1 MEEKRNLTE
10 LLARGVVIGDGAMG
24 TMLYS
29 KGVFVNTCFDELNL
43 TSPGLVR
50 EIHEQYVSAGC
61 DFIETN
67 TFGANEFK
75 LARFGLAD
83 KVQQINSA
91 AVKIAK
97 ECAGDKALV
106 AGAVG
111 PLGVDIAQ
119 GGRVSEKE
127 IINAFA
133 NQIKALSQAGS
144 TSSPQAGV
152 DFILL
157 ETFGNLKEILLAI
170 KAGSEVCELPIVA
183 QMAINEY
190 KETLYGDR
198 LDTAM
203 KSLSEIGQVDS
214 TGSPQVVAVGLNC
227 SLGPAAMLE
236 SLDVI
241 KKATTKPISLQ
252 PNAGLPRT
260 VDGRTLYMCT
270 PEYMAEYA
278 KRFYEKGVKIIG
290 GCCGTTPEHIRQ
302 IVKAVKPLEKA
313 VRARPATVEVKP
325 AVKQAVRQKAAQLKD
340 KSKLGA
346 KLAAGQKVITI
357 EISPPK
363 GADVSEL
370 LEKVRICEK
379 CGVDA
384 VNIPDGPRASSR
396 LSAMITAIK
405 IEQSCDIETILHFCC
420 RDRNIIAMQSDL
432 LGIHTVGLR
441 NVLVITGDPPKL
453 GEYPD
458 ATGVFDLDS
467 IALTRVISDLN
478 CGIDIAGNSFPSPT
492 SLVVGVGANPV
503 AADLKR
509 EIDRF
514 KKKVVAG
521 AEFAITQPV
530 FDADSFLRFL
540 DATKNCRIPI
550 IAGIWPFTSFKNA
563 EFMANEVPGVFVP
576 KKILDRMA
584 QTKDAKDSRR
594 AGIEIARELME
605 QVSDVT
611 AGFAISAPFGNVKM
625 ALAAAG
631 KIEIDKI

>member
-1 MEEKRNLTE
+1 MEKKNLTQI
-10 LLARGVVIGDGAMG
+10 LAKGIVIGDGAMG

-43 TSPGLVR
+43 TNSGLVK
-50 EIHEQYVSAGC
+50 EIHQQYVAAGA

-75 LARFGLAD
+75 LARFGLAE
-83 KVQQINSA
+83 KLSQINSA

-97 ECAGDKALV
+97 ESASDKALV

-133 NQIKALSQAGS
+133 NQIKALSQAG
-144 TSSPQAGV
+144 A

-170 KAGSEVCELPIVA
+170 KAAGEVCELPIVA
-183 QMAINEY
+183 QMAVNEY
-190 KETLYGDR
+190 NETLFGDK
-198 LDTAM
+198 LDTAI
-203 KSLSEIGQVDS
+203 KSLGEIDRIA
-214 TGSPQVVAVGLNC
+214 AVGLNC

-236 SLDVI
+236 SLEVI

-252 PNAGLPRT
+252 PNAGLPRSIE
-260 VDGRTLYMCT
+260 GRTLYMCT

-290 GCCGTTPEHIRQ
+290 GCCGTTPQHIRQ
-302 IVKAVKPLEKA
+302 IVKAVKSIGKA
-313 VRARPATVEVKP
+313 EAKQVAVEVKP
-325 AVKQAVRQKAAQLKD
+325 IVKQAVRQKAAQLKD

-357 EISPPK
+357 EISPPR

-370 LEKVRICEK
+370 IERVRICEK
-379 CGVDA
+379 AGVDA

-405 IEQSCDIETILHFCC
+405 IEQSCNIETILHFCC

-492 SLVVGVGANPV
+492 SLAVGVGANPV

-514 KKKVVAG
+514 EKKVEAG

-530 FDADSFLRFL
+530 FDAENLEKFL
-540 DATKNCRIPI
+540 DAANDRKIPV

-563 EFMANEVPGVFVP
+563 EFMANEVPGVVVP
-576 KKILDRMA
+576 PKILDRMA
-584 QTKDAKDSRR
+584 KTKDAKDSRK

-605 QVSDVT
+605 QISGLVS
-611 AGFAISAPFGNVKM
+611 GFAISAPFGNVKI

-631 KIEIDKI
+631 KMEIDRI

>member
-1 MEEKRNLTE
+1 MEKKNLME
-10 LLARGVVIGDGAMG
+10 LLAQGVVIGDGAMG

-43 TSPGLVR
+43 TSPSLVK
-50 EIHEQYVSAGC
+50 EIHQQYVNAGA

-97 ECAGDKALV
+97 ESASDKALV

-111 PLGVDIAQ
+111 PLGIDIAQ

-127 IINAFA
+127 IINTFS
-133 NQIKALSQAGS
+133 NQIRALAQCGA
-144 TSSPQAGV
+144 

-170 KAGSEVCELPIVA
+170 KATGEVCELPIVA

-203 KSLSEIGQVDS
+203 KSLSEIQQVDS

-236 SLDVI
+236 SLEVI

-302 IVKAVKPLEKA
+302 IVKTIRSID
-313 VRARPATVEVKP
+313 RAAIRPAAVEVKP
-325 AVKQAVRQKAAQLKD
+325 TVKQAVRQKPAELKD

-370 LEKVRICEK
+370 LEKVRICER
-379 CGVDA
+379 CGADC

-467 IALTRVISDLN
+467 IALAGVISNLN

-492 SLVVGVGANPV
+492 SLAVGVGANPV

-509 EIDRF
+509 EIERF
-514 KKKVVAG
+514 KKKVAAG

>member
-1 MEEKRNLTE
+1 MVAEKDLRK
-10 LLARGVVIGDGAMG
+10 LLAQGVVIGDGAMG

-29 KGVFVNTCFDELNL
+29 KGIFVNTCFDELNL
-43 TSPGLVR
+43 TNPNLVK
-50 EIHEQYVSAGC
+50 EIHQQYVAAGA

-83 KVQQINSA
+83 KVEQINSA

-111 PLGVDIAQ
+111 PLGVNIAQ

-127 IINAFA
+127 IINTFA
-133 NQIKALSQAGS
+133 NQIKILSQAD
-144 TSSPQAGV
+144 V
-152 DFILL
+152 DFILF

-170 KAGSEVCELPIVA
+170 RAAGEVCKLPIVA

-198 LDTAM
+198 LDTAI
-203 KSLSEIGQVDS
+203 KSLSEIQ
-214 TGSPQVVAVGLNC
+214 QVVAVGLNC

-252 PNAGLPRT
+252 PNAGLPRS
-260 VDGRTLYMCT
+260 VEGRTLYMCT

-302 IVKAVKPLEKA
+302 IVKAVKSIGKA
-313 VRARPATVEVKP
+313 EARPAAVEVKP

-357 EISPPK
+357 EISPPR

-370 LEKVRICEK
+370 LERVRICEK
-379 CGVDA
+379 AGVDA

-405 IEQSCDIETILHFCC
+405 IEQSCNIETILHFCC

-492 SLVVGVGANPV
+492 SLAVGVGANPV

-514 KKKVVAG
+514 KKKVEAG

-530 FDADSFLRFL
+530 FDAENLKKFL
-540 DATKNCRIPI
+540 DAANDRKIPV

-563 EFMANEVPGVFVP
+563 EFMANEVPGVVVP
-576 KKILDRMA
+576 PKILDRMA
-584 QTKDAKDSRR
+584 KTKDAKDSRK

-605 QVSDVT
+605 QISGLVS
-611 AGFAISAPFGNVKM
+611 GFAISAPFGNVKI

-631 KIEIDKI
+631 KVEIDQL

>member
-1 MEEKRNLTE
+1 
-10 LLARGVVIGDGAMG
+10 MG

-43 TSPGLVR
+43 TSPSLVK
-50 EIHEQYVSAGC
+50 EIHQQYVNAGA

-83 KVQQINSA
+83 KVEQINSA

-97 ECAGDKALV
+97 ESSSGKVLV
-106 AGAVG
+106 GGAVG

-133 NQIKALSQAGS
+133 NQIKALSNA
-144 TSSPQAGV
+144 

-157 ETFGNLKEILLAI
+157 ETFGNLKELLLAI
-170 KAGSEVCELPIVA
+170 RAAGEVCKLPIVA

-236 SLDVI
+236 SLEVI

-302 IVKAVKPLEKA
+302 IVKT
-313 VRARPATVEVKP
+313 VRSIDRAAIRPAAVEVKP
-325 AVKQAVRQKAAQLKD
+325 TVKRAIRQKPAELKD

-370 LEKVRICEK
+370 LEKVRICER
-379 CGVDA
+379 CGADC

-492 SLVVGVGANPV
+492 SLAVGVGANPV

-514 KKKVVAG
+514 KKKVAAG

-605 QVSDVT
+605 QISDVT

>member
-1 MEEKRNLTE
+1 MEKKNLTK
-10 LLARGVVIGDGAMG
+10 LLVRGVVIGDGAMG

-43 TSPGLVR
+43 TNAGLVK
-50 EIHEQYVSAGC
+50 EIHQQYVAAGV

-83 KVQQINSA
+83 KVEQINAA

-97 ECAGDKALV
+97 ECAGDKALI

-111 PLGVDIAQ
+111 PLGIDIAQ
-119 GGRVSEKE
+119 GSRVSEKE

-133 NQIKALSQAGS
+133 NQVKALSEAG
-144 TSSPQAGV
+144 A
-152 DFILL
+152 DFILF

-170 KAGSEVCELPIVA
+170 KAGSEICELPAVA
-183 QMAINEY
+183 QMTINEY

-198 LDTAM
+198 LDAAM
-203 KSLSEIGQVDS
+203 KSLGEIERVI
-214 TGSPQVVAVGLNC
+214 AVGLNC
-227 SLGPAAMLE
+227 SIGPAVMLE
-236 SLDVI
+236 SLEII
-241 KKATTKPISLQ
+241 KKTTTKPISLQ
-252 PNAGLPRT
+252 PNAGLPRS

-302 IVKAVKPLEKA
+302 IVKAVRPLEKA
-313 VRARPATVEVKP
+313 VRARPAAIEVKP
-325 AVKQAVRQKAAQLKD
+325 TVKQAVRQKAAELKD

-346 KLAAGQKVITI
+346 KLAAGQKIITI

-370 LEKVRICEK
+370 LEKVRICQK
-379 CGVDA
+379 AGVDA

-405 IEQSCDIETILHFCC
+405 IEQSCGIETILHFCC

-467 IALTRVISDLN
+467 VALAGVIRDLN
-478 CGIDIAGNSFPSPT
+478 CGLDIAGNGFSPPT
-492 SLVVGVGANPV
+492 ALVVGVGANPV
-503 AADLKR
+503 AADLER
-509 EIDRF
+509 EIERF
-514 KKKVVAG
+514 KAKVAAG

-530 FDADSFLRFL
+530 FDADSLKRFL
-540 DATKNCRIPI
+540 DATGDCKIPI

-563 EFMANEVPGVFVP
+563 EFMANEVPGVVVP
-576 KKILDRMA
+576 QKILDRMA
-584 QTKDAKDSRR
+584 RTKDAKDSKQ
-594 AGIEIARELME
+594 AGVEIARELME
-605 QVSDVT
+605 EISGYT
-611 AGFAISAPFGNVKM
+611 GGFAISAPFGNVKM

-631 KIEIDKI
+631 KMDINSH

>member
-1 MEEKRNLTE
+1 MTE
-10 LLARGVVIGDGAMG
+10 LLASGVAIGDGAMG

-83 KVQQINSA
+83 KVEQINSA

-97 ECAGDKALV
+97 ESAGDKALV

-133 NQIKALSQAGS
+133 NQIKALSQAG
-144 TSSPQAGV
+144 V

-170 KAGSEVCELPIVA
+170 KAAGEVCELAIVA

-203 KSLSEIGQVDS
+203 KSLSEIQ
-214 TGSPQVVAVGLNC
+214 QVVAVGLNC

-236 SLDVI
+236 SLEVI

-302 IVKAVKPLEKA
+302 IVKAVRPLEKA
-313 VRARPATVEVKP
+313 VRARPAVIEVKP
-325 AVKQAVRQKAAQLKD
+325 TVKQAIRQKSAELKD

-370 LEKVRICEK
+370 LEKVRICER
-379 CGVDA
+379 CGADC

-492 SLVVGVGANPV
+492 SLAVGVGANPV

-514 KKKVVAG
+514 KKKVEAG

-540 DATKNCRIPI
+540 DATKNCRIPV